1 MIFQFA
7 QFNQLQ
13 TLYLT
18 ANQIPI
24 TTTIH
29 SSHKHT
35 LHFTIKYT
43 HFKTTNT
50 HSLFYAHP
58 YSIHSIPQRHQTI
71 HNHSTS
77 IIYSLSPFLYSLNH
91 SSSHTHFQRFLST
104 SIYANHPILSTHLA
118 SFQTVTLFSTFPA
131 SWRVRTLSSIRDR
144 MFVFSLV
151 HRVVAMSTDH
161 STRCEL
167 ETSYY
172 RDTLHL

>member
-1 MIFQFA
+1 MTFQFA

-18 ANQIPI
+18 PNQIPI

-50 HSLFYAHP
+50 PPLFYAHP
-58 YSIHSIPQRHQTI
+58 YSIHSIPQHHQTI

-77 IIYSLSPFLYSLNH
+77 ISYSHSPFLYSLNH
-91 SSSHTHFQRFLST
+91 SSSHTHFQPFLST
-104 SIYANHPILSTHLA
+104 PIYSNQPFYSINPSRLLSNNHSPLITPIIH
-118 SFQTVTLFSTFPA
+118 
-131 SWRVRTLSSIRDR
+131 
-144 MFVFSLV
+144 SL
-151 HRVVAMSTDH
+151 
-161 STRCEL
+161 
-167 ETSYY
+167 
-172 RDTLHL
+172 LHGE

>member
-1 MIFQFA
+1 MTFQFA

-50 HSLFYAHP
+50 HSLFYVHP
-58 YSIHSIPQRHQTI
+58 YSIHSTPQHHQTI

-77 IIYSLSPFLYSLNH
+77 ISYSLSPFLYSLNH

-118 SFQTVTLFSTFPA
+118 SFQTTTLLS
-131 SWRVRTLSSIRDR
+131 SLLSSILCFMESENAVVDSRRDVR
-144 MFVFSLV
+144 VLSCSQSRRDVYRSIHSL
-151 HRVVAMSTDH
+151 
-161 STRCEL
+161 
-167 ETSYY
+167 
-172 RDTLHL
+172 

>member
-1 MIFQFA
+1 MTFQFA
-7 QFNQLQ
+7 QFTQLQ

-18 ANQIPI
+18 PNQIPI

-50 HSLFYAHP
+50 HSLFYVHP
-58 YSIHSIPQRHQTI
+58 YSIHSIPQYHQTI

-91 SSSHTHFQRFLST
+91 SSSHNHFQPFLSMPTILFYQPISPREEVRLDNPAFST
-104 SIYANHPILSTHLA
+104 SIPRSAEAQND
-118 SFQTVTLFSTFPA
+118 SFL
-131 SWRVRTLSSIRDR
+131 D
-144 MFVFSLV
+144 
-151 HRVVAMSTDH
+151 
-161 STRCEL
+161 
-167 ETSYY
+167 
-172 RDTLHL
+172 

>member
-1 MIFQFA
+1 MTFQFA
-7 QFNQLQ
+7 QFTQLQ

-50 HSLFYAHP
+50 PFTLYVHP
-58 YSIHSIPQRHQTI
+58 YSTHSTPQHHETI

-77 IIYSLSPFLYSLNH
+77 ISYSHSPFLYSLNH
-91 SSSHTHFQRFLST
+91 SSSHNHFLST
-104 SIYANHPILSTHLA
+104 PIYANHSILSTHLT
-118 SFQTVTLFSTFPA
+118 SFQTVPLFS
-131 SWRVRTLSSIRDR
+131 SLLSSIPCFMESENAVVDLRRDVR
-144 MFVFSLV
+144 VLSCSQSRRDVYRSIHSL
-151 HRVVAMSTDH
+151 
-161 STRCEL
+161 
-167 ETSYY
+167 
-172 RDTLHL
+172 